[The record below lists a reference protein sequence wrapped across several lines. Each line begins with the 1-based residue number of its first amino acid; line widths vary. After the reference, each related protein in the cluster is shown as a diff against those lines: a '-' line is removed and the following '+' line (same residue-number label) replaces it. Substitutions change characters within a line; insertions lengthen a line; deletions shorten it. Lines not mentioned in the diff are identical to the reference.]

1 MQKIPQLAERSC
13 REYFSRLSPKLAER
27 GITPTNVV
35 RLRDAVY
42 CREKNIPLLTPE
54 AAYSVISKRDD
65 FMDTQMGYGAYIPE
79 LKAVL
84 PDFHACNAVEFPEGV
99 LLFSPTVKGDKLFQ
113 TLMRDI
119 ASNFFDS
126 RMNQSVMK
134 FHQVPLFD
142 PFWKPYV
149 DRYKQG
155 MIVDNWGTAVV
166 GNVLVASAGKT
177 ILLNGIATGEFDLSP
192 TPKAYWEL
200 AKADIFGHK
209 RFDDEATNQLIAHLL
224 YIKENGQ
231 MPDPKL
237 SGLCHTAQ
245 ALEYFFRDTG
255 QDAFKAKADE
265 LLKLECP
272 NLRQPLFKHIRHV
285 PSVVPPQSKQC
296 IHNIG

>member
-1 MQKIPQLAERSC
+1 MNKVPQLAERSC
-13 REYFSRLSPKLAER
+13 REYFSRLSPKFAEQ
-27 GITPTNVV
+27 GVIPAHIV

-42 CREKNIPLLTPE
+42 CREKYIPLLTPE

-65 FMDTQMGYGAYIPE
+65 YMDTQMGYGAYIPE
-79 LKAVL
+79 LKGVL
-84 PDFHACNAVEFPEGV
+84 PDFHACNAVELSDGV

-155 MIVDNWGTAVV
+155 IIVDNWGPAVV

-177 ILLNGIATGEFDLSP
+177 MLRNGIPTGEFDLSP

-209 RFDDEATNQLIAHLL
+209 RFDDEATNQVIAHLL
-224 YIKENGQ
+224 YIKEHEQ
-231 MPDPKL
+231 MPDPKI

-245 ALEYFFRDTG
+245 ALEYFFRDDG
-255 QDAFKAKADE
+255 PDALKAKAGE
-265 LLKLECP
+265 LLKLDCP
-272 NLRQPLFKHIRHV
+272 NLRQPPSKQIPHV
-285 PSVVPPQSKQC
+285 PSIPFKKGTGLSC
-296 IHNIG
+296 G